1 MTRTR
6 QRLIPTVATVSEDAV
21 YSPEEAP
28 EHVFEDITES
38 RQDPS
43 PPGGCNDALA
53 ETAQHRPGGG
63 SPVKP
68 QDSTPFTSSPEQ
80 RLQEQRLQE
89 QRLQEQRLQGQPLQ
103 SDCESV
109 TSSRESVCSWFEMRF
124 QMETDAAR
132 FSCFVTTTSA
142 FSLVYILCAS
152 TSFFSSLYPV
162 HAPPDPPS
170 QRPPATVDA
179 FLLTSSIIVI
189 DIASGF
195 FVITGFF
202 CTFLLSNIAKRD
214 VFDLCR
220 IVAVYTIIDVWICTL
235 LSVLLGSIFHLARHT
250 FRAHD
255 IALTLLE
262 GFTCLRAFEI
272 SQAWDSMHSL
282 NPTAWPVLCLL
293 YAFMITPCSLASN
306 ERLRKCHPQAGSV
319 LMLCNACVPIL
330 TISLFALV
338 RDDTNIFFMN
348 STHVGYRILEFN
360 LGSCFYTCTQCY
372 PLTAKNF
379 MLVFQHAL
387 APVIIAFA
395 LLWWAQLGAPVH
407 ATYAT
412 CIRMYYFSPCIQM
425 HHGFLMRGCLLG
437 VALISKVVSSDGK
450 HAGKRYLEA
459 SAYIA
464 PPSRHGALLTSAMTS
479 ILLIWPVCYAIYLL
493 LEINFSPSLVR
504 DNAALL
510 SVVVPAITASVAAL
524 WNATWKVTL
533 FDITDRCAD
542 RVCWC
547 LPSRNADEPSP
558 AV

>member
-1 MTRTR
+1 
-6 QRLIPTVATVSEDAV
+6 
-21 YSPEEAP
+21 
-28 EHVFEDITES
+28 
-38 RQDPS
+38 
-43 PPGGCNDALA
+43 
-53 ETAQHRPGGG
+53 
-63 SPVKP
+63 
-68 QDSTPFTSSPEQ
+68 
-80 RLQEQRLQE
+80 
-89 QRLQEQRLQGQPLQ
+89 
-103 SDCESV
+103 
-109 TSSRESVCSWFEMRF
+109 
-124 QMETDAAR
+124 
-132 FSCFVTTTSA
+132 
-142 FSLVYILCAS
+142 
-152 TSFFSSLYPV
+152 
-162 HAPPDPPS
+162 
-170 QRPPATVDA
+170 VDA

-195 FVITGFF
+195 FVLTWFF
-202 CTFLLSNIAKRD
+202 CTFMLSNIAKRD

-282 NPTAWPVLCLL
+282 NQTLWTVLCLL
-293 YAFMITPCSLASN
+293 YAFIVTPCSLASN
-306 ERLRKCHPQAGSV
+306 ERLRKCHPQTGSV
-319 LMLCNACVPIL
+319 LML
-330 TISLFALV
+330 
-338 RDDTNIFFMN
+338 FFMN
-348 STHVGYRILEFN
+348 STHVGYQILEFN

-372 PLTAKNF
+372 PLVTKNF

-387 APVIIAFA
+387 APVVVAFA
-395 LLWWAQLGAPVH
+395 LLWWAQFGAPVH
-407 ATYAT
+407 TTYAT

-437 VALISKVVSSDGK
+437 VALISKVVVSDGK
-450 HAGKRYLEA
+450 HSGQIYLEV

-464 PPSRHGALLTSAMTS
+464 PPSRHGALLTSVMTS

-493 LEINFSPSLVR
+493 LEINFSLSLVH
-504 DNAALL
+504 DNAGLL

-533 FDITDRCAD
+533 FDLADWCAD

-547 LPSRNADEPSP
+547 LPSRNVEDPSAD
-558 AV
+558 V

>member
-6 QRLIPTVATVSEDAV
+6 QRLIPTVATVNEDAV
-21 YSPEEAP
+21 YSPEEVP
-28 EHVFEDITES
+28 EPFFEDIEDITEGP
-38 RQDPS
+38 QDGS
-43 PPGGCNDALA
+43 PKGSCDDALA
-53 ETAQHRPGGG
+53 ETAQPRPGEG
-63 SPVKP
+63 SPVKA
-68 QDSTPFTSSPEQ
+68 QDSTPSTSSPEQ
-80 RLQEQRLQE
+80 GRQEQGRQE
-89 QRLQEQRLQGQPLQ
+89 QGRL
-103 SDCESV
+103 SDCVSV

-124 QMETDAAR
+124 QMEMDAAR
-132 FSCFVTTTSA
+132 FSCFVTTTSVFA
-142 FSLVYILCAS
+142 FVYILSAS

-162 HAPPDPPS
+162 HAPPDPHNQP
-170 QRPPATVDA
+170 PPATVDA

-202 CTFLLSNIAKRD
+202 CTFLLANIARRD

-220 IVAVYTIIDVWICTL
+220 IIAVYTIIDVWICTV

-293 YAFMITPCSLASN
+293 YAFLITPCSLVSN

-360 LGSCFYTCTQCY
+360 LASCFYTCTQCY
-372 PLTAKNF
+372 PLASKNF
-379 MLVFQHAL
+379 MLVFRHAL
-387 APVIIAFA
+387 TPVVVAFA

-425 HHGFLMRGCLLG
+425 HHGFLMRGCVLG
-437 VALISKVVSSDGK
+437 VALICKVVTSDCKQKG
-450 HAGKRYLEA
+450 HGYMEL

-464 PPSRHGALLTSAMTS
+464 PPSRHGALLTTAMTS

-510 SVVVPAITASVAAL
+510 SVVVPGITTSVAAL

-533 FDITDRCAD
+533 FDVADRCAD
-542 RVCWC
+542 RLCWC
-547 LPSRNADEPSP
+547 LPSRNAFNAEEQSP